1 MNSILFI
8 NVYTVLFVGFM
19 CDTHMHIYFIYI
31 YIIIVYNF
39 CIYTIITE
47 IIKLGAVQCSGRGGL
62 AAPGRNANVGLRRLP
77 RGAFRCR
84 CYEKNEG

>member
-1 MNSILFI
+1 MNYILFI
-8 NVYTVLFVGFM
+8 NVYAVLFVGFM
-19 CDTHMHIYFIYI
+19 CDTHMHIYI

-77 RGAFRCR
+77 RGAFKDADATR
-84 CYEKNEG
+84 KMKVN